1 MKSLADFALDKL
13 DLVDFKSLKM
23 TDKLLYLNDRPTVKN
38 AIFSSRA
45 NVKKYIISETGMLA
59 LLLDTRLDVEPAQ
72 LETFILRYIDGVCYA
87 RVPGHLE
94 ELNELKLS
102 KTPNPNLRRVVTIQC
117 LMPDEGSRMAI
128 CCWTI
133 TLQHL
138 IQHIMMV
145 GDVDK
150 FYLPGF
156 WKQEAD
162 RVIVSKGLFL
172 HSLKTLRS
180 HVVEFMAEFKKARL
194 LVQETGVN
202 DAIIEIEVDGF
213 DGLNTAIN
221 KQFDAGK
228 FDLTTRGK
236 SYLITLIKTDDDEA
250 NALPVLK
257 MECYVATGVA

>member
-1 MKSLADFALDKL
+1 
-13 DLVDFKSLKM
+13 
-23 TDKLLYLNDRPTVKN
+23 
-38 AIFSSRA
+38 
-45 NVKKYIISETGMLA
+45 
-59 LLLDTRLDVEPAQ
+59 
-72 LETFILRYIDGVCYA
+72 
-87 RVPGHLE
+87 
-94 ELNELKLS
+94 
-102 KTPNPNLRRVVTIQC
+102 
-117 LMPDEGSRMAI
+117 
-128 CCWTI
+128 
-133 TLQHL
+133 
-138 IQHIMMV
+138 
-145 GDVDK
+145 
-150 FYLPGF
+150 
-156 WKQEAD
+156 
-162 RVIVSKGLFL
+162 
-172 HSLKTLRS
+172 LKTLRS